1 MTVANQ
7 ITVGR
12 LLAIPVFVV
21 LAAYYSRSID
31 AGAEQV
37 AYRVA
42 ALAVFALAALS
53 DAVDGYIARNFN
65 QHTPFGAVMD
75 PVADKSLLLAGVIT
89 LSLTHW
95 HAGLPIWFAGL
106 VIARDVLIV
115 AGVLIIKHVAGRVE
129 MGPIKSSKVCTFL
142 QLSTVVWVLLD
153 FWSKGGRPPALD
165 ALILVAAAF
174 TVFSGAAYIKEGI
187 RQLRESGHIEPG
199 G

>member
-1 MTVANQ
+1 VTVANQ

-42 ALAVFALAALS
+42 ALVVFGLAALS

-65 QHTPFGAVMD
+65 QQTPFGTVMD

-115 AGVLIIKHVAGRVE
+115 AGVLIIKHVAGRVQ
-129 MGPIKSSKVCTFL
+129 MGPIKSSKICTFL
-142 QLSTVVWVLLD
+142 QLCTVVWVLLD

-165 ALILVAAAF
+165 ALILAAAGF

-187 RQLRESGHIEPG
+187 RQLRESGHTAPG